1 MFYIKYVFFLSFL
14 LNSSLNPELSPDGS
28 VQLQHSSLKTAGQLW
43 WS

>member
-1 MFYIKYVFFLSFL
+1 MFYIKYVFFIFPLT
-14 LNSSLNPELSPDGS
+14 SLNPELSPDGS